1 MQNYWRSIQHQ
12 LKDEDEL
19 VSKEFWISKDILSN
33 LFYARNALYDLL
45 YIHFPVEDAFLFI

>member
-19 VSKEFWISKDILSN
+19 ISKEMWISKDILSN
-33 LFYARNALYDLL
+33 LFYARNALYD
-45 YIHFPVEDAFLFI
+45 HNE